1 LTIIKIIKGNRGEN
15 MIDNEQVEEIILVL
29 DDKLSKTISVL
40 KEDYSA
46 IRAGRANP
54 HILDK
59 VLVDYYGA
67 MTPVSQTANISV
79 QEGRCLVIS
88 PWDVSILKGIEKA
101 IQVSNIGLTPTNDGK
116 VIRLVFPDLTEE
128 RRRDLT
134 KQTRKMGEDAKV
146 AERNNRREAMDALK
160 KLKNDKTISEDEFA
174 SFEKEVEKMV
184 SDAVSQIDAVMSAKE
199 KEIMTV

>member
-1 LTIIKIIKGNRGEN
+1 MTE
-15 MIDNEQVEEIILVL
+15 NEQVEEIILVL

-59 VLVDYYGA
+59 VMVDYYGA
-67 MTPVSQTANISV
+67 PTPVPQTASISV
-79 QEGRCLVIS
+79 QEGRCLVVS
-88 PWDVSILKGIEKA
+88 PWDMSILKSIEKA

-146 AERNNRREAMDALK
+146 AERNNRREALDSLK
-160 KLKNDKTISEDEFA
+160 KLKNDKIISEDEFA
-174 SFEKEVEKMV
+174 SCEKEVEKMV
-184 SDAVSQIDAVMSAKE
+184 SDAVAQIDAIASAKE

>member
-1 LTIIKIIKGNRGEN
+1 
-15 MIDNEQVEEIILVL
+15 MVDNEQVEEIILVL

-59 VLVDYYGA
+59 VMVDYYGA
-67 MTPVSQTANISV
+67 MTPVSQTSNISV

-88 PWDVSILKGIEKA
+88 PWDVSILKAIEKA

-116 VIRLVFPDLTEE
+116 VIRLVFPELTEE
-128 RRRDLT
+128 RRRDLV

-146 AERNNRREAMDALK
+146 AERNNRREALEALK
-160 KLKNDKTISEDEFA
+160 KLKTDKTISEDEFA
-174 SFEKEVEKMV
+174 GCEKEVEKMV
-184 SDAVSQIDAVMSAKE
+184 SDAVAQIESAMAAKE